1 MEQKSNKG
9 MIGMVLGIIGL
20 ALSALAFF
28 IGIWASI
35 VGLVLG
41 IIAIVM
47 GVKGR
52 KEGDGKGTAGL
63 VTGIIAVVFG
73 GIVTICVACTLCAAA
88 SIVGGANQLA
98 NEFANELSAYY

>member
-9 MIGMVLGIIGL
+9 MISMVLGIIGL
-20 ALSALAFF
+20 VLTVLALCTP
-28 IGIWASI
+28 ISI
-35 VGLVLG
+35 FGSIIGLVLG
-41 IIAIVM
+41 IVAIVM

-73 GIVTICVACTLCAAA
+73 GIVTLCVGCALCTIASAGVAATD
-88 SIVGGANQLA
+88 LL
-98 NEFANELSAYY
+98 NEISSLS